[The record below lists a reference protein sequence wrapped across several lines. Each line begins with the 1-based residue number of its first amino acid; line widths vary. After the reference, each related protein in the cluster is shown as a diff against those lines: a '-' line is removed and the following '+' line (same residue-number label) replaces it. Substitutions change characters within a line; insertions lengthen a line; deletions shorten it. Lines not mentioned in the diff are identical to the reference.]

1 MGTEFFWFYDFILA
15 AILICMMFIG
25 AKKGFVRMVLSL
37 CAFAASFVIALMISN
52 GVSGWIY
59 DSFISKPL
67 EQTISTSINDALG
80 DNVVTQIGKID
91 MEKAKI
97 NGKSI
102 DSLEL
107 KADKAGKVTV
117 NLGNVN
123 LSNTGISK
131 VDLTSFGVD
140 KNVDY
145 SNINLGSVQIYE
157 SDIEKYGI
165 ENMILTEV
173 LAQNIKNSEVADSVN
188 EIIDKIGET
197 VPALDL
203 KGKTIDD
210 IDGGTINSVVVSV
223 VQSSGNPGKAVL
235 DNVAKPV
242 VLVPLRT
249 IIFVVLFILIFI
261 ILSIVIKATSVIN
274 KLPLIGKLNSLLG
287 GVAGLLQGLVIV
299 FIVVIIAHM
308 AVELTNNTLIF
319 LNDGASMNIS
329 YSLDELESQ
338 LNPDIFFRANRQ
350 YLLHIDSIRNVS
362 NYFNSRL
369 KIHMKKYPDTEIIV
383 SRERAS
389 ALKEW
394 LDK

>member
-1 MGTEFFWFYDFILA
+1 MGTEFFWFYDVILA
-15 AILICMMFIG
+15 AILIGMMFIG
-25 AKKGFVRMVLSL
+25 AKNGFVRMVLSL

-140 KNVDY
+140 KNIDY
-145 SNINLGSVQIYE
+145 SNIDLGSVQIYE

-188 EIIDKIGET
+188 EIIDKVGET

-203 KGKTIDD
+203 KGKTIED
-210 IDGGTINSVVVSV
+210 IDSGTINSVVVSV

-235 DNVAKPV
+235 DNVAKPI

-249 IIFVVLFILIFI
+249 IIFVVLFILVFI

-319 LNDGASMNIS
+319 LNDMTINKSFAFSKIYNFS
-329 YSLDELESQ
+329 FLDF
-338 LNPDIFFRANRQ
+338 LN
-350 YLLHIDSIRNVS
+350 
-362 NYFNSRL
+362 
-369 KIHMKKYPDTEIIV
+369 
-383 SRERAS
+383 
-389 ALKEW
+389 
-394 LDK
+394 

>member
-1 MGTEFFWFYDFILA
+1 MGTEFFWFYDVILA
-15 AILICMMFIG
+15 AILIGMMFIG
-25 AKKGFVRMVLSL
+25 AKKGFVRMVLRL

-140 KNVDY
+140 KNIDY
-145 SNINLGSVQIYE
+145 SNIDLGSVQIYE

-173 LAQNIKNSEVADSVN
+173 LAQNIKNSAIADSVN
-188 EIIDKIGET
+188 EIIDKVGET

-203 KGKTIDD
+203 KGKTIED
-210 IDGGTINSVVVSV
+210 IDSGTINSVVVSV
-223 VQSSGNPGKAVL
+223 VQSGNPGKAVL

-261 ILSIVIKATSVIN
+261 ILSILIKATSVIN
-274 KLPLIGKLNSLLG
+274 KLPLIGQLNSLLG

-319 LNDGASMNIS
+319 LNDMTINKSFAFSKIYNFS
-329 YSLDELESQ
+329 FLDF
-338 LNPDIFFRANRQ
+338 LN
-350 YLLHIDSIRNVS
+350 
-362 NYFNSRL
+362 
-369 KIHMKKYPDTEIIV
+369 
-383 SRERAS
+383 
-389 ALKEW
+389 
-394 LDK
+394 

>member
-123 LSNTGISK
+123 LSSTGISK

-140 KNVDY
+140 KNIDY

-173 LAQNIKNSEVADSVN
+173 LAQNINC
-188 EIIDKIGET
+188 
-197 VPALDL
+197 LL
-203 KGKTIDD
+203 Y
-210 IDGGTINSVVVSV
+210 
-223 VQSSGNPGKAVL
+223 
-235 DNVAKPV
+235 
-242 VLVPLRT
+242 
-249 IIFVVLFILIFI
+249 
-261 ILSIVIKATSVIN
+261 TS
-274 KLPLIGKLNSLLG
+274 PSPR
-287 GVAGLLQGLVIV
+287 
-299 FIVVIIAHM
+299 
-308 AVELTNNTLIF
+308 
-319 LNDGASMNIS
+319 D
-329 YSLDELESQ
+329 
-338 LNPDIFFRANRQ
+338 
-350 YLLHIDSIRNVS
+350 
-362 NYFNSRL
+362 
-369 KIHMKKYPDTEIIV
+369 
-383 SRERAS
+383 
-389 ALKEW
+389 
-394 LDK
+394 

>member
-15 AILICMMFIG
+15 AILIGMMFIG

-173 LAQNIKNSEVADSVN
+173 LAQNIKNSEVANSVN

-197 VPALDL
+197 VSALDL

-319 LNDGASMNIS
+319 LNDMTINKSFAFSKIYNFS
-329 YSLDELESQ
+329 FLDF
-338 LNPDIFFRANRQ
+338 LN
-350 YLLHIDSIRNVS
+350 
-362 NYFNSRL
+362 
-369 KIHMKKYPDTEIIV
+369 
-383 SRERAS
+383 
-389 ALKEW
+389 
-394 LDK
+394 

>member
-1 MGTEFFWFYDFILA
+1 MGTEFFWFYDVILA
-15 AILICMMFIG
+15 AILIGMMFIG
-25 AKKGFVRMVLSL
+25 AKKGFVRMVLRL

-80 DNVVTQIGKID
+80 DNVVTQLGKID

-140 KNVDY
+140 KNIDY
-145 SNINLGSVQIYE
+145 SNIDLGSVQIYE

-173 LAQNIKNSEVADSVN
+173 LAQNIKNSAIADSVN
-188 EIIDKIGET
+188 EIIDKVGET

-203 KGKTIDD
+203 KGKTIED
-210 IDGGTINSVVVSV
+210 IDSGTINSVVVSV

-235 DNVAKPV
+235 DKPV

-274 KLPLIGKLNSLLG
+274 KLPLIGQLNSLLG

-319 LNDGASMNIS
+319 LNDMTINKSFAFSKIYNFS
-329 YSLDELESQ
+329 F
-338 LNPDIFFRANRQ
+338 LNFLN
-350 YLLHIDSIRNVS
+350 
-362 NYFNSRL
+362 
-369 KIHMKKYPDTEIIV
+369 
-383 SRERAS
+383 
-389 ALKEW
+389 
-394 LDK
+394 

>member
-25 AKKGFVRMVLSL
+25 TKKGFVRMVLSL

-188 EIIDKIGET
+188 EIIDKVGET

-203 KGKTIDD
+203 KGKTIED
-210 IDGGTINSVVVSV
+210 IDSGTINSVVVSV

-235 DNVAKPV
+235 DNVAKPI

-319 LNDGASMNIS
+319 LNDMTINKSFAFSKIYNFS
-329 YSLDELESQ
+329 FLDF
-338 LNPDIFFRANRQ
+338 LN
-350 YLLHIDSIRNVS
+350 
-362 NYFNSRL
+362 
-369 KIHMKKYPDTEIIV
+369 
-383 SRERAS
+383 
-389 ALKEW
+389 
-394 LDK
+394 

>member
-1 MGTEFFWFYDFILA
+1 
-15 AILICMMFIG
+15 
-25 AKKGFVRMVLSL
+25 
-37 CAFAASFVIALMISN
+37 
-52 GVSGWIY
+52 
-59 DSFISKPL
+59 
-67 EQTISTSINDALG
+67 
-80 DNVVTQIGKID
+80 

-140 KNVDY
+140 KNIDY

-173 LAQNIKNSEVADSVN
+173 LAQNIKNSAIADSVN
-188 EIIDKIGET
+188 EIIDKVGET

-203 KGKTIDD
+203 KGKTIEDLD
-210 IDGGTINSVVVSV
+210 SGTINSVVVSV

-235 DNVAKPV
+235 DNVAKPI

-274 KLPLIGKLNSLLG
+274 KLPLIGQLNSLLG

-319 LNDGASMNIS
+319 LNDMTINKSFAFSKIYNFS
-329 YSLDELESQ
+329 FLDF
-338 LNPDIFFRANRQ
+338 LN
-350 YLLHIDSIRNVS
+350 
-362 NYFNSRL
+362 
-369 KIHMKKYPDTEIIV
+369 
-383 SRERAS
+383 
-389 ALKEW
+389 
-394 LDK
+394 

>member
-123 LSNTGISK
+123 LSSTGISK

-140 KNVDY
+140 KNIDY

>member
-1 MGTEFFWFYDFILA
+1 MGTEFFWFYDVILA
-15 AILICMMFIG
+15 AILIGMMFIG
-25 AKKGFVRMVLSL
+25 AKKGFVRMVLRL

-140 KNVDY
+140 KNIDY
-145 SNINLGSVQIYE
+145 SNIDLGSVQIYE

-173 LAQNIKNSEVADSVN
+173 LAQNIKNSAIADSVN
-188 EIIDKIGET
+188 EIIDKVGET

-203 KGKTIDD
+203 KGKTIED
-210 IDGGTINSVVVSV
+210 IDSGTIT
-223 VQSSGNPGKAVL
+223 A
-235 DNVAKPV
+235 
-242 VLVPLRT
+242 
-249 IIFVVLFILIFI
+249 
-261 ILSIVIKATSVIN
+261 
-274 KLPLIGKLNSLLG
+274 LL
-287 GVAGLLQGLVIV
+287 
-299 FIVVIIAHM
+299 
-308 AVELTNNTLIF
+308 
-319 LNDGASMNIS
+319 
-329 YSLDELESQ
+329 
-338 LNPDIFFRANRQ
+338 
-350 YLLHIDSIRNVS
+350 
-362 NYFNSRL
+362 
-369 KIHMKKYPDTEIIV
+369 
-383 SRERAS
+383 
-389 ALKEW
+389 
-394 LDK
+394 

>member
-1 MGTEFFWFYDFILA
+1 MGTEFFWFYDVILA
-15 AILICMMFIG
+15 AILIGMMFIG
-25 AKKGFVRMVLSL
+25 AKKGFVRMVLRL

-97 NGKSI
+97 NGKS
-102 DSLEL
+102 LEL

-123 LSNTGISK
+123 LSKTGISK

-140 KNVDY
+140 KNIDY

-173 LAQNIKNSEVADSVN
+173 LAQNIKNSAIADSVN
-188 EIIDKIGET
+188 EIIDKVGET

-203 KGKTIDD
+203 KSKTIEDLD
-210 IDGGTINSVVVSV
+210 SGTINSVVVSV

-261 ILSIVIKATSVIN
+261 ILSILIKATSVIN
-274 KLPLIGKLNSLLG
+274 KLPLIGQLNSLLG

-319 LNDGASMNIS
+319 LNDMTINKSFAFSKIYNFS
-329 YSLDELESQ
+329 FLDF
-338 LNPDIFFRANRQ
+338 LN
-350 YLLHIDSIRNVS
+350 
-362 NYFNSRL
+362 
-369 KIHMKKYPDTEIIV
+369 
-383 SRERAS
+383 
-389 ALKEW
+389 
-394 LDK
+394 

>member
-1 MGTEFFWFYDFILA
+1 MGTEFFWFYDVILA
-15 AILICMMFIG
+15 AILIGMMFIG
-25 AKKGFVRMVLSL
+25 AKKGFVRMVLRL

-140 KNVDY
+140 KNIDY

-173 LAQNIKNSEVADSVN
+173 LAQNIKNSAIADSVN
-188 EIIDKIGET
+188 EIIDKVGET

-203 KGKTIDD
+203 KGKTIEDLD
-210 IDGGTINSVVVSV
+210 SGTINSVVVSV

-261 ILSIVIKATSVIN
+261 ILSLIKATSVIN
-274 KLPLIGKLNSLLG
+274 KLPLIGQLNSLLG

-319 LNDGASMNIS
+319 LNDMTINKSFAFSKIYNFS
-329 YSLDELESQ
+329 FLDF
-338 LNPDIFFRANRQ
+338 LN
-350 YLLHIDSIRNVS
+350 
-362 NYFNSRL
+362 
-369 KIHMKKYPDTEIIV
+369 
-383 SRERAS
+383 
-389 ALKEW
+389 
-394 LDK
+394 

>member
-1 MGTEFFWFYDFILA
+1 MGTEFFWFYDVILA
-15 AILICMMFIG
+15 AILIGMMFIG
-25 AKKGFVRMVLSL
+25 AKKGFVRMVLRL

-107 KADKAGKVTV
+107 KADDKAGKVTV

-140 KNVDY
+140 KNIDY

-173 LAQNIKNSEVADSVN
+173 LAQNIKNSAIADSVN
-188 EIIDKIGET
+188 EIIDKVGET

-203 KGKTIDD
+203 KGKTIEDLD
-210 IDGGTINSVVVSV
+210 SGTINSVVVSV

-261 ILSIVIKATSVIN
+261 ILSILIKATSVIN
-274 KLPLIGKLNSLLG
+274 KLPLIGQLNSLLG

-319 LNDGASMNIS
+319 LNDMTINKSFAFSKIYNFS
-329 YSLDELESQ
+329 FLDF
-338 LNPDIFFRANRQ
+338 LN
-350 YLLHIDSIRNVS
+350 
-362 NYFNSRL
+362 
-369 KIHMKKYPDTEIIV
+369 
-383 SRERAS
+383 
-389 ALKEW
+389 
-394 LDK
+394 

>member
-123 LSNTGISK
+123 LSSTGISK

-145 SNINLGSVQIYE
+145 SNIDLGSVQIHE

-188 EIIDKIGET
+188 KIIDKIGET

-223 VQSSGNPGKAVL
+223 VQSSGNPGKAL

-319 LNDGASMNIS
+319 LNDMTINKSFAFSKIYNFS
-329 YSLDELESQ
+329 FLDF
-338 LNPDIFFRANRQ
+338 LN
-350 YLLHIDSIRNVS
+350 
-362 NYFNSRL
+362 
-369 KIHMKKYPDTEIIV
+369 
-383 SRERAS
+383 
-389 ALKEW
+389 
-394 LDK
+394 

>member
-145 SNINLGSVQIYE
+145 SNIDLGSVQIHE

-188 EIIDKIGET
+188 KIIDKIGET

-235 DNVAKPV
+235 DNVAKPI

>member
-1 MGTEFFWFYDFILA
+1 MGTEFFWFYDVILA
-15 AILICMMFIG
+15 AILIGMMFIG
-25 AKKGFVRMVLSL
+25 AKKGFVRMVLRL

-131 VDLTSFGVD
+131 VDLTSFGD
-140 KNVDY
+140 KNIDY

-173 LAQNIKNSEVADSVN
+173 LAQNIKNSDIADSVN
-188 EIIDKIGET
+188 EIIDKVGET

-203 KGKTIDD
+203 KGKTIEDLD
-210 IDGGTINSVVVSV
+210 SGTINSVVVSV

-235 DNVAKPV
+235 DNVAKPI

-261 ILSIVIKATSVIN
+261 ILSILIKATSVIN
-274 KLPLIGKLNSLLG
+274 KLPLIGQLNSLLG

-299 FIVVIIAHM
+299 FIVVILAHM

-319 LNDGASMNIS
+319 LNDMTINKSFAFSKIYNFS
-329 YSLDELESQ
+329 FLDF
-338 LNPDIFFRANRQ
+338 LN
-350 YLLHIDSIRNVS
+350 
-362 NYFNSRL
+362 
-369 KIHMKKYPDTEIIV
+369 
-383 SRERAS
+383 
-389 ALKEW
+389 
-394 LDK
+394 

>member
-1 MGTEFFWFYDFILA
+1 MGTEFFWFYDVILV
-15 AILICMMFIG
+15 AILIGMMLIG
-25 AKKGFVRMVLSL
+25 AKKSFVRMVLRL

-80 DNVVTQIGKID
+80 DNVVTQLGKID

-140 KNVDY
+140 KNIDY

-188 EIIDKIGET
+188 EIIDKVGET

-203 KGKTIDD
+203 KGKTIEDLD
-210 IDGGTINSVVVSV
+210 SGTINSVVVSV

-274 KLPLIGKLNSLLG
+274 KLPLIGQLNSLLG

-319 LNDGASMNIS
+319 LNDMTINKSFAFSKIYNFS
-329 YSLDELESQ
+329 FLDF
-338 LNPDIFFRANRQ
+338 LN
-350 YLLHIDSIRNVS
+350 
-362 NYFNSRL
+362 
-369 KIHMKKYPDTEIIV
+369 
-383 SRERAS
+383 
-389 ALKEW
+389 
-394 LDK
+394 

>member
-1 MGTEFFWFYDFILA
+1 MGTEFFWFYDVILA
-15 AILICMMFIG
+15 AILIGMMFIG
-25 AKKGFVRMVLSL
+25 AKNGFVRMVLSL

-145 SNINLGSVQIYE
+145 SNIDLGSVQIYE

-188 EIIDKIGET
+188 EIIDKVGET

-203 KGKTIDD
+203 KGKTIED
-210 IDGGTINSVVVSV
+210 IDSGTINSVVVSV

-235 DNVAKPV
+235 DNVAKPI

-249 IIFVVLFILIFI
+249 IIFVVLFILVFI

-319 LNDGASMNIS
+319 LNDMTINKSFAFSKIYNFS
-329 YSLDELESQ
+329 FLDF
-338 LNPDIFFRANRQ
+338 LN
-350 YLLHIDSIRNVS
+350 
-362 NYFNSRL
+362 
-369 KIHMKKYPDTEIIV
+369 
-383 SRERAS
+383 
-389 ALKEW
+389 
-394 LDK
+394 

>member
-1 MGTEFFWFYDFILA
+1 MGTEFFWFYDVILA
-15 AILICMMFIG
+15 AILIGMMFIG
-25 AKKGFVRMVLSL
+25 AKKGFVRMVLRL

-117 NLGNVN
+117 NL
-123 LSNTGISK
+123 
-131 VDLTSFGVD
+131 TSFGVD
-140 KNVDY
+140 KNIDY
-145 SNINLGSVQIYE
+145 SNIDLGSVQIYE

-173 LAQNIKNSEVADSVN
+173 LAQNIKNSAIADSVN
-188 EIIDKIGET
+188 EIIDKVGET

-203 KGKTIDD
+203 KGKTIED
-210 IDGGTINSVVVSV
+210 IDSGTINSVVVSV

-261 ILSIVIKATSVIN
+261 ILSILIKATSVIN
-274 KLPLIGKLNSLLG
+274 KLPLIGQLNSLLG

-319 LNDGASMNIS
+319 LNDMTINKSFAFSKIYNFS
-329 YSLDELESQ
+329 FLDF
-338 LNPDIFFRANRQ
+338 LN
-350 YLLHIDSIRNVS
+350 
-362 NYFNSRL
+362 
-369 KIHMKKYPDTEIIV
+369 
-383 SRERAS
+383 
-389 ALKEW
+389 
-394 LDK
+394 

>member
-1 MGTEFFWFYDFILA
+1 MGTEFFWFYDVILV
-15 AILICMMFIG
+15 AILIGMMFIG
-25 AKKGFVRMVLSL
+25 AKKGFVRMALRL

-52 GVSGWIY
+52 GISGWIY

-80 DNVVTQIGKID
+80 DNVVTQLGKID

-140 KNVDY
+140 KNIDY

-173 LAQNIKNSEVADSVN
+173 LAQNIKNSAIADSVN
-188 EIIDKIGET
+188 EIIDKVGET

-203 KGKTIDD
+203 KGKTIED
-210 IDGGTINSVVVSV
+210 IDSGTINSVVVSV

-261 ILSIVIKATSVIN
+261 ILSILIKATSVIN
-274 KLPLIGKLNSLLG
+274 KLPLIGQLNSLLG

-319 LNDGASMNIS
+319 LNDMTINKSFAFSKIYNFS
-329 YSLDELESQ
+329 FLDF
-338 LNPDIFFRANRQ
+338 LN
-350 YLLHIDSIRNVS
+350 
-362 NYFNSRL
+362 
-369 KIHMKKYPDTEIIV
+369 
-383 SRERAS
+383 
-389 ALKEW
+389 
-394 LDK
+394 

>member
-1 MGTEFFWFYDFILA
+1 MGTEFFWFYDVILA
-15 AILICMMFIG
+15 AILIGMMFIG
-25 AKKGFVRMVLSL
+25 AKKGFVRMVLRL

-140 KNVDY
+140 KNIDY
-145 SNINLGSVQIYE
+145 SNIDLGSVQIYE

-173 LAQNIKNSEVADSVN
+173 LAQKIKNSAIADSVN
-188 EIIDKIGET
+188 EIIDKVGET

-203 KGKTIDD
+203 KGKTIED
-210 IDGGTINSVVVSV
+210 IDSGTINSVVVSV

-261 ILSIVIKATSVIN
+261 ILSILIKATSVIN
-274 KLPLIGKLNSLLG
+274 KLPLIGQLNSLLG

-319 LNDGASMNIS
+319 LNDMTINKSFAFSKIYNFS
-329 YSLDELESQ
+329 FLDF
-338 LNPDIFFRANRQ
+338 LN
-350 YLLHIDSIRNVS
+350 
-362 NYFNSRL
+362 
-369 KIHMKKYPDTEIIV
+369 
-383 SRERAS
+383 
-389 ALKEW
+389 
-394 LDK
+394 

>member
-1 MGTEFFWFYDFILA
+1 MGTEFFWFYDVILA
-15 AILICMMFIG
+15 AILIGMMFIG

-67 EQTISTSINDALG
+67 EQTISTSINDVLG

-140 KNVDY
+140 KNIDY
-145 SNINLGSVQIYE
+145 SNIDLGSVQIYE

-188 EIIDKIGET
+188 EIIDKVGET

-203 KGKTIDD
+203 KGKTIED
-210 IDGGTINSVVVSV
+210 IDSGTINSVVVSV

-235 DNVAKPV
+235 DNVAKPI

-249 IIFVVLFILIFI
+249 IIFVVLFILVFI

-274 KLPLIGKLNSLLG
+274 KLPLIGQLNSLLG

-319 LNDGASMNIS
+319 LNDMTINKSFAFSKIYNFS
-329 YSLDELESQ
+329 FLDF
-338 LNPDIFFRANRQ
+338 LN
-350 YLLHIDSIRNVS
+350 
-362 NYFNSRL
+362 
-369 KIHMKKYPDTEIIV
+369 
-383 SRERAS
+383 
-389 ALKEW
+389 
-394 LDK
+394 

>member
-1 MGTEFFWFYDFILA
+1 MGTEFFWFYDVILA
-15 AILICMMFIG
+15 AILIGMMFIG
-25 AKKGFVRMVLSL
+25 AKKGFVRMVLRL

-107 KADKAGKVTV
+107 KAGKVTV

-140 KNVDY
+140 KNIDY
-145 SNINLGSVQIYE
+145 SNIDLGSVQIYE

-173 LAQNIKNSEVADSVN
+173 LAQNIKNSAIADSVN
-188 EIIDKIGET
+188 EIIDKVGET

-203 KGKTIDD
+203 KGKTIED
-210 IDGGTINSVVVSV
+210 IDSGTINSVVVSV

-261 ILSIVIKATSVIN
+261 ILSILIKATSVIN
-274 KLPLIGKLNSLLG
+274 KLPLIGQLNSLLG

-319 LNDGASMNIS
+319 LNDMTINKSFAFSKIYNFS
-329 YSLDELESQ
+329 FLDF
-338 LNPDIFFRANRQ
+338 LN
-350 YLLHIDSIRNVS
+350 
-362 NYFNSRL
+362 
-369 KIHMKKYPDTEIIV
+369 
-383 SRERAS
+383 
-389 ALKEW
+389 
-394 LDK
+394 

>member
-1 MGTEFFWFYDFILA
+1 MGTEFFWFYDVILA
-15 AILICMMFIG
+15 AILIGMMFIG
-25 AKKGFVRMVLSL
+25 AKKGFVRMVLRL

-59 DSFISKPL
+59 DNFISKPL

-123 LSNTGISK
+123 LSK

-140 KNVDY
+140 KNIDY

-173 LAQNIKNSEVADSVN
+173 LAQNIKNSAIADSVN
-188 EIIDKIGET
+188 EIIDKVGET

-203 KGKTIDD
+203 KGKTIEDLD
-210 IDGGTINSVVVSV
+210 SGTINSVVVSV

-235 DNVAKPV
+235 DNVAKPI

-274 KLPLIGKLNSLLG
+274 KLPLIGQLNSLLG

-319 LNDGASMNIS
+319 LNDMTINKSFAFSKIYNFS
-329 YSLDELESQ
+329 FLDF
-338 LNPDIFFRANRQ
+338 LN
-350 YLLHIDSIRNVS
+350 
-362 NYFNSRL
+362 
-369 KIHMKKYPDTEIIV
+369 
-383 SRERAS
+383 
-389 ALKEW
+389 
-394 LDK
+394 

>member
-1 MGTEFFWFYDFILA
+1 MGTEFFWFYDVILA
-15 AILICMMFIG
+15 AILIGMMFIE
-25 AKKGFVRMVLSL
+25 AKKGFVRMVLRL

-140 KNVDY
+140 KNIDY
-145 SNINLGSVQIYE
+145 SNIDLGSVQIYE

-173 LAQNIKNSEVADSVN
+173 LAQNIKNSAIADSVN
-188 EIIDKIGET
+188 EIIDKVGET

-203 KGKTIDD
+203 KGKTIED
-210 IDGGTINSVVVSV
+210 IDSGTINSVVVSV

-261 ILSIVIKATSVIN
+261 ILSILIKATSVIN
-274 KLPLIGKLNSLLG
+274 KLPLIGQLNSLLG

-319 LNDGASMNIS
+319 LNDMTINKSFAFSKIYNFS
-329 YSLDELESQ
+329 FLDF
-338 LNPDIFFRANRQ
+338 LN
-350 YLLHIDSIRNVS
+350 
-362 NYFNSRL
+362 
-369 KIHMKKYPDTEIIV
+369 
-383 SRERAS
+383 
-389 ALKEW
+389 
-394 LDK
+394 

>member
-1 MGTEFFWFYDFILA
+1 MGTEFFWFYDVILA
-15 AILICMMFIG
+15 AILIGMMFIG
-25 AKKGFVRMVLSL
+25 AKKGFVRMVLRL

-67 EQTISTSINDALG
+67 EQTISTSI
-80 DNVVTQIGKID
+80 NVVTQIGKID

-140 KNVDY
+140 KNIDY
-145 SNINLGSVQIYE
+145 SNIDLGSVQIYE

-173 LAQNIKNSEVADSVN
+173 LAQNIKNSAIADSVN
-188 EIIDKIGET
+188 EIIDKVGET

-203 KGKTIDD
+203 KGKTIED
-210 IDGGTINSVVVSV
+210 IDSGTINSVVVSV

-261 ILSIVIKATSVIN
+261 ILSILIKATSVIN
-274 KLPLIGKLNSLLG
+274 KLPLIGQLNSLLG
-287 GVAGLLQGLVIV
+287 GVAGLSQGLVIV

-319 LNDGASMNIS
+319 LNDMTINKSFAFSKIYNFS
-329 YSLDELESQ
+329 FLDF
-338 LNPDIFFRANRQ
+338 LN
-350 YLLHIDSIRNVS
+350 
-362 NYFNSRL
+362 
-369 KIHMKKYPDTEIIV
+369 
-383 SRERAS
+383 
-389 ALKEW
+389 
-394 LDK
+394 

>member
-1 MGTEFFWFYDFILA
+1 
-15 AILICMMFIG
+15 
-25 AKKGFVRMVLSL
+25 MVLRL

-80 DNVVTQIGKID
+80 DNVVTQLGKID

-140 KNVDY
+140 KNIDY
-145 SNINLGSVQIYE
+145 SNIDLGSVQIYE

-173 LAQNIKNSEVADSVN
+173 LAQNIKNSAIADSVN
-188 EIIDKIGET
+188 EIIDKVGKT

-203 KGKTIDD
+203 KGKTIED
-210 IDGGTINSVVVSV
+210 IDSGTINSVVVSV

-261 ILSIVIKATSVIN
+261 ILSILIKATSVIN
-274 KLPLIGKLNSLLG
+274 KLPLIGQLNSLLG

-319 LNDGASMNIS
+319 LNDMTINKSFAFSKIYNFS
-329 YSLDELESQ
+329 FLDF
-338 LNPDIFFRANRQ
+338 LN
-350 YLLHIDSIRNVS
+350 
-362 NYFNSRL
+362 
-369 KIHMKKYPDTEIIV
+369 
-383 SRERAS
+383 
-389 ALKEW
+389 
-394 LDK
+394 

>member
-1 MGTEFFWFYDFILA
+1 MGTEFFWFYDVILA
-15 AILICMMFIG
+15 AILIGMMFIG
-25 AKKGFVRMVLSL
+25 AKKGFVRMVLRL

-123 LSNTGISK
+123 LSK

-140 KNVDY
+140 KNIDY
-145 SNINLGSVQIYE
+145 SNIDLGSVQIYE

-173 LAQNIKNSEVADSVN
+173 LAQNIKNSAIADSVN
-188 EIIDKIGET
+188 EIIDKVGET

-203 KGKTIDD
+203 KGKTIED
-210 IDGGTINSVVVSV
+210 IDSGTINSVVVSV

-261 ILSIVIKATSVIN
+261 ILSILIKATSVIN
-274 KLPLIGKLNSLLG
+274 KLPLIGQLNSLLG

-319 LNDGASMNIS
+319 LNDMTINKSFAFSKIYNFS
-329 YSLDELESQ
+329 FLDF
-338 LNPDIFFRANRQ
+338 LN
-350 YLLHIDSIRNVS
+350 
-362 NYFNSRL
+362 
-369 KIHMKKYPDTEIIV
+369 
-383 SRERAS
+383 
-389 ALKEW
+389 
-394 LDK
+394 